1 MPAHQKVPLRPLFPL
16 EEQELQR
23 IVKASSER
31 RDRARRAQA
40 LLAVAAG
47 QRFTE
52 AATAAGFKSGDSI
65 AQLVARFNQHGLA
78 ALDIAAGRG
87 RRVQYD
93 PAVRTR
99 IVRKLQSP
107 PDRRQDGTATWS
119 LATLERAIRAEGGGL
134 DQVGATTIR
143 RVLHEAGYTYQRTRT
158 WCPTGTAQRK
168 RKDGVVTV
176 VDPEAEIKKN

>member
-40 LLAVAAG
+40 LLTVAAG
-47 QRFTE
+47 QSFTE
-52 AATAAGFKSGDSI
+52 AAAAAGFKSGDSI
-65 AQLVARFNQHGLA
+65 AQLVARFNQHGLT
-78 ALDIAAGRG
+78 ALDIAPGRG

-93 PAVRTR
+93 PAARTR
-99 IVRKLQSP
+99 IVQTVQRP
-107 PDRRQDGTATWS
+107 PDRRQEGTATWS
-119 LATLERAIRAEGGGL
+119 LATLERALRAAGGGL
-134 DQVGATTIR
+134 EQVGATTIR
-143 RVLHEAGYTYQRTRT
+143 RVLHEAGYSYQRTRT

-168 RKDGVVTV
+168 RKEGVVTV
-176 VDPEAEIKKN
+176 VDPEAESKKN

>member
-1 MPAHQKVPLRPLFPL
+1 MSAQQKVPLRPLFPL

-47 QRFTE
+47 QHFTQ
-52 AATAAGFKSGDSI
+52 ATTVAGFKSGDSI
-65 AQLVARFNQHGLA
+65 AQLVARFNQQGLT

-87 RRVQYD
+87 RRVHYA
-93 PAVRTR
+93 PAARTR
-99 IVRKLQSP
+99 IVEKVQSP
-107 PDRRQDGTATWS
+107 PDRRQDSTATWS
-119 LATLERAIRAEGGGL
+119 LGTLEQALRAEGGGL

-143 RVLHEAGYTYQRTRT
+143 RVLQEAGYSY
-158 WCPTGTAQRK
+158 
-168 RKDGVVTV
+168 
-176 VDPEAEIKKN
+176 